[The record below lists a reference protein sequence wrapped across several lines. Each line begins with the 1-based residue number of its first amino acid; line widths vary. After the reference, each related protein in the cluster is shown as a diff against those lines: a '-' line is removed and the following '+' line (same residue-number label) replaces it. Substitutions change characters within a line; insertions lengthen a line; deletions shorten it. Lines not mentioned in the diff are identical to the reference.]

1 MKMKVLVTGGAG
13 FIGSHLVEALLKKG
27 ETVRILDDLSTGKM
41 ENLQGATGCPVPDME
56 GQSMGPRRI
65 TLGKQAEFIW
75 GNITD
80 LKTCHAAC
88 EGVSCV
94 FHLAALGSVQ
104 RSVEDPLAA
113 HQANATGT
121 LHMLLAAKEAG
132 ARRFMY
138 ASSSSVFGNLST
150 DPEEVKAK
158 EESDPL
164 HPESPYAATKLMGEY
179 YCRIFFQLFGLETVA
194 LRYFNVFGPRQ
205 DPNSIYSAVIAR
217 FMHALLSGKSPVIYG
232 DGNQSR
238 DFTYVENVVR
248 ANLLAMEAPGV
259 AGRVF
264 NIACSRGISV
274 NDLLARLQ
282 EISGIR
288 MPARFEPARTGEIRH
303 SLSSIRQA
311 RAHLKYE
318 PGVSFQE
325 GLAATW
331 EWFRKDKA

>member
-1 MKMKVLVTGGAG
+1 L
-13 FIGSHLVEALLKKG
+13 G
-27 ETVRILDDLSTGKM
+27 EYNRP
-41 ENLQGATGCPVPDME
+41 ENLPCGLRGGFLRFPSGRPGFGAEV
-56 GQSMGPRRI
+56 R
-65 TLGKQAEFIW
+65 
-75 GNITD
+75 
-80 LKTCHAAC
+80 
-88 EGVSCV
+88 
-94 FHLAALGSVQ
+94 
-104 RSVEDPLAA
+104 EDPLAA
-113 HQANATGT
+113 HQANATGI
-121 LHMLLAAKEAG
+121 LHMLLAAKDTG

-179 YCRIFFQLFGLETVA
+179 YCRIFFHLFGLETVA

-217 FMHALLSGKSPVIYG
+217 FMHALLYGKSPVIYG

-238 DFTYVENVVR
+238 DFTYVENVVL

-259 AGRVF
+259 GGRVF
-264 NIACSRGISV
+264 NIACGQRISV

-282 EISGIR
+282 DISGIR

-311 RAHLKYE
+311 RALLGYE
-318 PGVSFQE
+318 PGVNFQE